1 MSPAR
6 AGTWMRRPARLFWSV
21 RIAMMTRHAVNA
33 GIGFLNAEPEKKLW
47 SYLAAL
53 NEFRRVIVYL
63 ERHDPEDLPR
73 SLPPLLALMS
83 GPIFA
88 ACNWDLVT
96 NTPVDLGREQLPEL
110 IRYLERAFVLLHE
123 NADAITSDEHLYL
136 ETTVRMTTAAAY
148 LHMVETQDDPAIME
162 AQLTFCRD
170 QYQAV
175 RSLWP
180 RETPQWREATGG
192 LATAYL
198 ELYRRWRDV
207 GELDEAEGLLRG
219 MGDETPDGLSLP
231 PEAVLPFAS
240 VRMERFEL
248 SGDYTELAGTVLLL
262 RRALAGTYQHAV
274 PEVSVQLGKALT
286 ILGTARDSVD
296 LLSEAIEALR
306 PQTGFSQTHGRPVEA
321 AEWLAKAYGARG
333 FLRRD
338 PDDFLAAAEQFASL
352 MRGLES
358 FGAGDTAPA
367 LRYVYEGAWL
377 LEREYRLIGDPD
389 VLRTAQAGYQ
399 RVLDSEEAPR
409 DLVLQAA
416 ARLGYIHL
424 RDGEP
429 EQAAEVF
436 ERALELQRM
445 LVGRQLRR
453 SHMLDVIGQ
462 EEPVTTGAAVA
473 YTRSGHPDRAAVV
486 LEQGRARVLGQALE
500 RDHAELDRL
509 AALGYGELR
518 DRYQAADEA
527 LTRLLAADAAPQ
539 EVADAHAALLELT
552 GEIRAVPGW
561 SGFRSPA
568 DLTDVLAAAQERPL
582 TYLLAAGDT
591 GLALV
596 VSDGAVRPCWLPRL
610 TWTDLMTEQSA
621 LGDAFQGWV
630 SATPTAAAAARDRYQ
645 QAFGRL
651 CRWLGR
657 VAMGPLLDDLPGT
670 DRVTLIACGAL
681 GGLPLHAAVLP
692 AGEGAADS
700 YALDRALITYAPS
713 ALSLVR
719 ATHIRDG
726 LAADRVLVISDPQG
740 PGDKHLPAAVL
751 EAAAIARH
759 FPSDG
764 RTVLAATAA
773 TPERVT
779 AALGKVSVLHA
790 ACHAVSDPA
799 HPLKS
804 ALLLAE
810 GTRLTVRQLTN
821 RPTADRD
828 HRLRLAVLSACE
840 SAAIGTATP
849 DELVGLP
856 SALLEAG
863 AAAVIAS
870 LILVPDRPT
879 ALLMVR
885 FYEHWRTDG
894 IPAPD
899 ALRQAQQWLRD
910 ATNEELLRLH
920 PDLVAA
926 EVPAG
931 GLRYRIWAQARPH
944 RDPTHW
950 AGFTYLGA

>member
-6 AGTWMRRPARLFWSV
+6 ARTWRRQPARLFWSF
-21 RIAMMTRHAVNA
+21 RISRMAQNAVNA
-33 GIGFLNAEPEKKLW
+33 GIAFLNAEPEKKLW

-53 NEFRRVIVYL
+53 NEFRGVIACL
-63 ERHDPEDLPR
+63 ERRIPEDLPR
-73 SLPPLLALMS
+73 SLPPLLAMMS

-96 NTPVDLGREQLPEL
+96 NVPVDLGREQLPEL
-110 IRYLERAFVLLHE
+110 IGYLERALVLLHE
-123 NADAITSDEHLYL
+123 DAAAITPDEHLHL
-136 ETTVRMTTAAAY
+136 EAIIRLTTAAAY
-148 LHMVETQDDPAIME
+148 LHMVETEDDPAAMK

-175 RSLWP
+175 RSVVP
-180 RETPQWREATGG
+180 REAAQWREATAGQ
-192 LATAYL
+192 AKAHL
-198 ELYRRWRDV
+198 ELYRRLRDV
-207 GELDEAEGLLRG
+207 GDLDAADRLLRD
-219 MGDETPDGLSLP
+219 MGDETPEGLVLP
-231 PEAVLPFAS
+231 AEAVMPFAA
-240 VRMERFEL
+240 VCLERFEL
-248 SGDYTELAGTVLLL
+248 SADYAELAGTVLLL
-262 RRALAGTYQHAV
+262 RRALAAAHQAGV

-296 LLSEAIEALR
+296 LLSQAIETLR
-306 PQTGFSQTHGRPVEA
+306 PQTGFGHSQGRPVEA
-321 AEWLAKAYGARG
+321 AEWLARAYGARG

-338 PDDFLAAAEQFASL
+338 SDDFLAAAQQWAGLISA
-352 MRGLES
+352 LES
-358 FGAGDTAPA
+358 FGAGETGTAI
-367 LRYVYEGAWL
+367 RYVYEGAWL
-377 LEREYRLIGDPD
+377 LEREYRLIGDPG

-399 RVLDSEEAPR
+399 RVLDAEEAPG
-409 DLVLQAA
+409 DYVLLAA

-424 RDGEP
+424 RNGEP
-429 EQAAEVF
+429 QVAAEVF
-436 ERALELQRM
+436 ERALELQRL

-462 EEPVTTGAAVA
+462 EEPVTVGAALA
-473 YTRSGHPDRAAVV
+473 YARSGHPDRAAVV

-500 RDHAELDRL
+500 RDRAELDRL
-509 AALGYGELR
+509 AALGHADLR

-527 LTRLLAADAAPQ
+527 VTRLLATDAAPQ
-539 EVADAHAALLELT
+539 EVAAAHAALLGLT

-568 DLTDVLAAAQERPL
+568 GLPDILAAAREHPLIYVLAAGE
-582 TYLLAAGDT
+582 T

-596 VSDGAVRPCWLPRL
+596 VSDGAVRPCWLPGL
-610 TWTDLMTEQSA
+610 TWTDLVAEQSA
-621 LGDAFQGWV
+621 LNDAFQAWA
-630 SATPTAAAAARDRYQ
+630 SATPAAAAAARDRYQ
-645 QAFGRL
+645 QAFGRV
-651 CRWLGR
+651 CRWLGSA
-657 VAMGPLLDDLPGT
+657 AMGPLLDDLPAAG
-670 DRVTLIACGAL
+670 RVTLVACGRL

-692 AGEGAADS
+692 AGDEGADR

-713 ALSLVR
+713 ALALTR
-719 ATHIRDG
+719 AANTRDR
-726 LAADRVLVISDPQG
+726 LAADRVLVVSDPRG
-740 PGDKHLPAAVL
+740 PADKHLPAAVL

-759 FPSDG
+759 FPPDG
-764 RTVLAATAA
+764 RTVLADTAA

-779 AALGKVSVLHA
+779 AVLGEVSVLHA

-799 HPLKS
+799 HPLDS

-810 GTRLTVRQLTN
+810 GTRLTVRQLTD
-821 RPTADRD
+821 RPVAGDR
-828 HRLRLAVLSACE
+828 RLRLAVLSACE
-840 SAAIGTATP
+840 SAAIGTAAP

-863 AAAVIAS
+863 AAAVVAS

-879 ALLMVR
+879 ALLMLR

-894 IPAPD
+894 MPAPD
-899 ALRQAQQWLRD
+899 ALRRAQQWLRD
-910 ATNEELLRLH
+910 ATNEDLLRLH
-920 PDLVAA
+920 PGLVAA